1 MGLFGD
7 SKRALGIDMGT
18 ASIKLVE
25 LSLDGLKLKLET
37 YGEVWGTRGSQDE
50 NTPIFSLSDEELG
63 AMLGEL
69 IRATRAKPRNATMS
83 VPIFSSFV
91 TLIELPEL
99 KEKELAEAMPF
110 QARKY
115 VPVPIEDV
123 TLDWS
128 IAGRRNTQAGS
139 MLDVL
144 LVAIPNEIVA
154 RYLKIAKLAGIEL
167 KALESESFGLA
178 RSLIGTDKNAVCLA
192 DVGASSTDI
201 IIVDE
206 GTVRLSH
213 NFDIAGLRLTGA
225 LAQSLHVSFSRAD
238 NIKQERGLNPKQGEQ
253 GITEVVIPL
262 VDLIINEINRFVSD
276 YMAKTGRKVSK
287 LILSGGS
294 ARLPGFGNYFSEKL
308 GMPVVLANPFA
319 SLVYPKTI
327 ENKLNT
333 IGPSYAVTIGTAL
346 RYFNQ

>member
-7 SKRALGIDMGT
+7 AKRSLGIDMGT

-25 LSLDGLKLKLET
+25 LSMDGSHIKLET
-37 YGEVWGTRGSQDE
+37 YGEVWGAKGNEE
-50 NTPIFSLSDEELG
+50 NNISIFSLTDEELG

-69 IRATRAKPRNATMS
+69 IKATKAKPKNATMS
-83 VPIFSSFV
+83 VPIFSSFI

-99 KEKELAEAMPF
+99 SDRELVEAIPF

-128 IAGRRNTQAGS
+128 IAGRRQTQNGIV
-139 MLDVL
+139 LDIL
-144 LVAIPNEIVA
+144 LIAIPNEVVA
-154 RYLKIAKLAGIEL
+154 RYLKIAKLAGMEL

-178 RSLIGTDKNAVCLA
+178 RSLIGADKNPICLA
-192 DVGASSTDI
+192 DIGASSSDI

-206 GTVRLSH
+206 GTVRMSH

-225 LAQSLHVSFSRAD
+225 LAQSLQISFSRAD
-238 NIKQERGLNPKQGEQ
+238 SIKQERGLKPKEGEQ
-253 GITEVVIPL
+253 GITEVVTPL
-262 VDLIINEINRFVSD
+262 VDLIINEINRFVGD
-276 YMAKTGRKVSK
+276 YTSKTGRKISK

-294 ARLPGFGNYFSEKL
+294 ARLPGFGAYFSERL
-308 GMPVVLANPFA
+308 GLPVALANPFG
-319 SLVYPKTI
+319 SFTYSKTL
-327 ENKLNT
+327 EKKLSV
-333 IGPSYAVTIGTAL
+333 IGPSYAVTVGTAL
-346 RYFNQ
+346 RHFVK